1 MDGAVIDLVRSLLL
15 PLMADLQENWLEI
28 TALVNRYAQ
37 AVDGKDWALYA
48 SCFTTDAEIDYSS
61 AGGARGGVA
70 ESTAWLATMLAPLS
84 VSQHFITNQ
93 VIEVNG
99 EDATCRAYFFGVVGN
114 QSETESS
121 LIWVGGIYED
131 RLRLTEAGWRIA
143 ELVDISLWSNPGPGG
158 S

>member
-1 MDGAVIDLVRSLLL
+1 
-15 PLMADLQENWLEI
+15 MADSPQDWLEI

-37 AVDGKDWALYA
+37 AVDGKDWAMYA
-48 SCFTTDAEIDYSS
+48 SCFTADAEIDYSS

-70 ESTAWLATMLAPLS
+70 ESTAWLATVLAPLS

-93 VIEVNG
+93 VIEVTG
-99 EDATCRAYFFGVVGN
+99 DEATCRAYFFGVVGN
-114 QSETESS
+114 QSAAGSS

-131 RLRLTEAGWRIA
+131 RLRRTEAGWRIA
-143 ELVDISLWSNPGPGG
+143 EMVDVSLWSASGPGP

>member
-1 MDGAVIDLVRSLLL
+1 
-15 PLMADLQENWLEI
+15 MADSPQDWLEI

-37 AVDGKDWALYA
+37 AVDGKDWAMYA
-48 SCFTTDAEIDYSS
+48 SCFTADAEIDYSS

-70 ESTAWLATMLAPLS
+70 ESTAWLATVLAPLS

-93 VIEVNG
+93 VIEVTG
-99 EDATCRAYFFGVVGN
+99 DEATCRAYFFGVVGD
-114 QSETESS
+114 QSEAGSS

-131 RLRLTEAGWRIA
+131 RLRRTEAGWRIA
-143 ELVDISLWSNPGPGG
+143 ELVDVSLWSASGPGP

>member
-1 MDGAVIDLVRSLLL
+1 
-15 PLMADLQENWLEI
+15 MADSPQDWLEI

-37 AVDGKDWALYA
+37 AVDGKDWAMYA
-48 SCFTTDAEIDYSS
+48 SCFTADAEIDYSS

-70 ESTAWLATMLAPLS
+70 ESTAWLATVLAPLS

-93 VIEVNG
+93 VIEVTG
-99 EDATCRAYFFGVVGN
+99 EEATCRAYFFGVVGN
-114 QSETESS
+114 QSAAGSS

-131 RLRLTEAGWRIA
+131 RLRRTEAGWRIA
-143 ELVDISLWSNPGPGG
+143 EMVDVSLWSASGPGP

>member
-1 MDGAVIDLVRSLLL
+1 
-15 PLMADLQENWLEI
+15 MADFQDDWLEI

-70 ESTAWLATMLAPLS
+70 ESTAWLETMMAPLS
-84 VSQHFITNQ
+84 VSQHYITNQ
-93 VIEVNG
+93 VVEVNG

-131 RLRLTEAGWRIA
+131 RLRRTESGWRIA
-143 ELVDISLWSNPGPGG
+143 ELMDISVWSTPGPGG
-158 S
+158 H

>member
-1 MDGAVIDLVRSLLL
+1 MTDT
-15 PLMADLQENWLEI
+15 QENWLEI

-37 AVDGKDWALYA
+37 AVDGKDWAMYA

-61 AGGARGGVA
+61 AGGTRAGVA
-70 ESTAWLATMLAPLS
+70 ESTAWLATMLEPLA

-93 VIEVNG
+93 VIEVKG
-99 EDATCRAYFFGVVGN
+99 DEATCRAYFFGVVGN
-114 QSETESS
+114 QSEAESS

-131 RLRLTEAGWRIA
+131 RLRRTDDGWRIA

>member
-1 MDGAVIDLVRSLLL
+1 MTVT
-15 PLMADLQENWLEI
+15 QENWFEI
-28 TALVNRYAQ
+28 TAVVNRYAQ
-37 AVDGKDWALYA
+37 AVDGKDWALYE

-93 VIEVNG
+93 VIDVKGAE
-99 EDATCRAYFFGVVGN
+99 ATCRAYFFGVVGN
-114 QSETESS
+114 QSEKESS

-131 RLRLTEAGWRIA
+131 RLRRTDDGWRIA
-143 ELVDISLWSNPGPGG
+143 ELVDVRVWSTPGPPG

>member
-1 MDGAVIDLVRSLLL
+1 MTDT
-15 PLMADLQENWLEI
+15 QENWLEI

-37 AVDGKDWALYA
+37 AVDGKDWAMYA

-61 AGGARGGVA
+61 AGGTRAGVA
-70 ESTAWLATMLAPLS
+70 ESTAWLATMLEPLA

-93 VIEVNG
+93 VIEVKG
-99 EDATCRAYFFGVVGN
+99 DEATCRAYFFGVVGN
-114 QSETESS
+114 QSVAESS

-131 RLRLTEAGWRIA
+131 RLRRTDDGWRIS

>member
-1 MDGAVIDLVRSLLL
+1 
-15 PLMADLQENWLEI
+15 MADTQQDWLEI

-37 AVDGKDWALYA
+37 AVDGKDWAMYA
-48 SCFTTDAEIDYSS
+48 SCFTADAEIDYSS

-70 ESTAWLATMLAPLS
+70 ESTAWLATVLAPLS

-93 VIEVNG
+93 VIEVTG
-99 EDATCRAYFFGVVGN
+99 DEATCRAYFFGVVGN
-114 QSETESS
+114 QSAAGSS

-131 RLRLTEAGWRIA
+131 RLRRTEAGWRIA
-143 ELVDISLWSNPGPGG
+143 EMVDVSLWSASGPGP

>member
-1 MDGAVIDLVRSLLL
+1 MTVT
-15 PLMADLQENWLEI
+15 QENWWEI

-37 AVDGKDWALYA
+37 AVDGKDWALYE

-61 AGGARGGVA
+61 AGGARGGVT

-93 VIEVNG
+93 VIDVKG
-99 EDATCRAYFFGVVGN
+99 EEATCRAYFFGVVGN
-114 QSETESS
+114 QSEKESS

-131 RLRLTEAGWRIA
+131 KLRRTDDGWRIA
-143 ELVDISLWSNPGPGG
+143 ELVDVSVWSSTGPPG

>member
-1 MDGAVIDLVRSLLL
+1 
-15 PLMADLQENWLEI
+15 MADFQENWLEI

-37 AVDGKDWALYA
+37 AVDGKDWALYE

-70 ESTAWLATMLAPLS
+70 ESTAWLATAMAPLS
-84 VSQHFITNQ
+84 VSQHYITNQ
-93 VIEVNG
+93 VIEVSG
-99 EDATCRAYFFGVVGN
+99 EDATCRAYFFGVVGD
-114 QSETESS
+114 QSETGSS

-131 RLRLTEAGWRIA
+131 RLRRTEAGWRIA
-143 ELVDISLWSNPGPGG
+143 ELVDISVWSAAGPGG

>member
-1 MDGAVIDLVRSLLL
+1 MTDT
-15 PLMADLQENWLEI
+15 QENWLEI

-37 AVDGKDWALYA
+37 AVDGKDWAMYA

-61 AGGARGGVA
+61 AGGTRAGVA
-70 ESTAWLATMLAPLS
+70 ESTAWLATMLEPLA

-93 VIEVNG
+93 VIEVKG
-99 EDATCRAYFFGVVGN
+99 DEATCRAYFFGVVVN
-114 QSETESS
+114 QSVSESS

-131 RLRLTEAGWRIA
+131 RLRRTDDGWRIA

>member
-1 MDGAVIDLVRSLLL
+1 
-15 PLMADLQENWLEI
+15 MADSPQDWLEI

-37 AVDGKDWALYA
+37 AVDGKDWAMYS
-48 SCFTTDAEIDYSS
+48 SCFTADAEIDYSS

-70 ESTAWLATMLAPLS
+70 ESTAWLATVLAPLS

-93 VIEVNG
+93 VIEVTG
-99 EDATCRAYFFGVVGN
+99 DEATCRAYFFGVVGN
-114 QSETESS
+114 QSAAGSS

-131 RLRLTEAGWRIA
+131 RLRRTEAGWRIA
-143 ELVDISLWSNPGPGG
+143 EMVDVSLWSASGPGP